1 MILLLVIITRHS
13 RLEAATLATEQ
24 AARQLQNAKLEE
36 EELQWQIGIMD
47 ESRSKTES
55 QLADKRNQLASIEEH
70 LRRLQDEWSRLAQRA
85 KGIDEH
91 DTTSHVQSS
100 TLQAELDRVRKE
112 IAQAELELD
121 RARSESPGAPTSYAI
136 VPYTGPNGTRRKPMY
151 VECLRDRIILQPEG
165 IVFGESDFDGH
176 AGPGNPLAAAIRA
189 GRDHLVSRAE
199 GSPTSAGDPYPLLL
213 VRPDG
218 VPAYNVARV
227 ALSSWGSDFGYEFVD
242 ADWKLAFPQVDAEL
256 AEVERRAAE
265 AARSQITQR
274 GPAAS
279 GLYARKSR
287 PVYRAAVTGGI
298 TRERGGS
305 GEESRAFSTQTA
317 SNHSSSAR
325 PGGSEREIG
334 SSALNEKQNYEQ
346 NVGSDSK
353 TIGEAPSSEGPAG
366 PQQAVRSSTP
376 NAGQSAIRPESLAKR
391 RGRDWS
397 LPAESSHAVP
407 IRRPIRVQ
415 CRSDQL
421 VLLPDKGATGGSSI
435 ALGPQT
441 ADAVDELVRAV
452 RAHTKGW
459 GIAGSGMYWR
469 PELVLEIGP
478 GGQTRFD
485 DLQSL
490 LESSG
495 LELRQGE

>member
-1 MILLLVIITRHS
+1 MH
-13 RLEAATLATEQ
+13 
-24 AARQLQNAKLEE
+24 N
-36 EELQWQIGIMD
+36 
-47 ESRSKTES
+47 
-55 QLADKRNQLASIEEH
+55 
-70 LRRLQDEWSRLAQRA
+70 
-85 KGIDEH
+85 
-91 DTTSHVQSS
+91 
-100 TLQAELDRVRKE
+100 E

-121 RARSESPGAPTSYAI
+121 RARSESSGAPKSYAI
-136 VPYTGPNGTRRKPMY
+136 VPYTGPSGTRRKPMY
-151 VECLRDRIILQPEG
+151 VECLQDKIILQPEG
-165 IVFGESDFDGH
+165 IIFGETDFDGH
-176 AGPGNPLAAAIRA
+176 LGPGNPLAAAIRA
-189 GRDHLVSRAE
+189 GRDHLVSRAS
-199 GSPTSAGDPYPLLL
+199 GSPSSAGDPYPLLL

-227 ALSSWGSDFGYEFVD
+227 ALSSWGSEFGYEFID
-242 ADWKLAFPQVDAEL
+242 AEWKLAFPPPDPEL
-256 AEVERRAAE
+256 AEVEQRAAE

-298 TRERGGS
+298 TREGGGS
-305 GEESRAFSTQTA
+305 REDSGVFSTPA
-317 SNHSSSAR
+317 ARNRNDVGRFESSKR
-325 PGGSEREIG
+325 DPG
-334 SSALNEKQNYEQ
+334 SSALHEQQNDEQ
-346 NVGSDSK
+346 QFDSELK
-353 TIGEAPSSEGPAG
+353 DVADTQSAAGPPG
-366 PQQAVRSSTP
+366 PQQAPQPSSMP
-376 NAGQSAIRPESLAKR
+376 KPGPSGIRPESLAKR

-397 LPAESSHAVP
+397 LPQDASHAVP

-421 VLLPDKGATGGSSI
+421 VLLPDKGTSGGSSI

-441 ADAVDELVRAV
+441 ADSVDELVRAV
-452 RAHTKGW
+452 RAHTNGW

-478 GGQTRFD
+478 GGKARFD

-495 LELRQGE
+495 LELRRSE